1 MNLDEALSKD
11 MELKTRFLGAIAGKQ
26 QLDVAAISKADSCG
40 LGNWLY
46 GEGERKYKFLKSYKQ
61 CIDAH
66 AAFHTLA
73 GKVVRQIN
81 LGEYADAEA
90 TLAQNTAYSKAFDAL
105 DASVKAL
112 KKDAKL

>member
-11 MELKTRFLGAIAGKQ
+11 MELKTKFLAAIAGKQ
-26 QLDVAAISKADSCG
+26 KLDVASISKADACG

-46 GEGERKYKFLKSYKQ
+46 GEGERKYKFLKAYKP
-61 CIDAH
+61 CIEAH
-66 AAFHTLA
+66 AAFHALA

-90 TLAQNTAYSKAFDAL
+90 MLTDNTAYAKAIDAL

-112 KKDAKL
+112 KKDARL

>member
-46 GEGERKYKFLKSYKQ
+46 GEGERKYKFLNSLQAMHRRPRGVPRVGRKSRTANQ
-61 CIDAH
+61 SRRICRRRSDAREKRGV
-66 AAFHTLA
+66 FQ
-73 GKVVRQIN
+73 GV
-81 LGEYADAEA
+81 
-90 TLAQNTAYSKAFDAL
+90 
-105 DASVKAL
+105 
-112 KKDAKL
+112 